1 MCSFILLEENT
12 KLLES
17 KDILDRSPS
26 LAMQGKCTTNKIAKP
41 RCAFIDFRTADAV
54 TSIPYI

>member
-1 MCSFILLEENT
+1 MEENT